1 MKRILIVLALIVL
14 AACTRVGQAQHG
26 TNTMVIALRQEP
38 IALNPLVLEGLP
50 AYTVSELFYSY
61 LTNYDQNGNIVPDLA
76 TYTVGPDNK
85 TITYHLRHGV
95 RWQDG
100 APLTSRDV
108 VFSYQAVM
116 NPANNLEQRYG
127 FDRVA
132 SVTATDPYTVVVR
145 TKVPF
150 SPIIGWFFG
159 GDNNYAILPAHLLAS
174 YKSLNNVSFNS
185 APVGSGPYILER
197 WDHGDRLTLRANPM
211 YYAGKPAIDQLIMP
225 FITDSST
232 TINELQSG
240 ELDAAFVLDASR
252 IAELRAIPNHRV
264 VVTPVPWFYG
274 LAFNLEDP
282 IVSDRTVREAFA
294 LGIDRRTL
302 TQKISQ
308 GVYDADTGMRGLFTW
323 AFDPHADTIV
333 YNPARA
339 AALLTQDGWIP
350 GPDGI
355 RVKNGRK
362 LRIELIFPSGTD
374 MTTRFA
380 TAIAAEERAIGIDV
394 PMRRYDR
401 TQFISLDG
409 PEMQGHYQ
417 VALYD
422 YQASQDP
429 DAAWL
434 LGCDQKAPH
443 GFDIARYCNARVDA
457 LLAQGSATFDRA
469 KRIAAYHAVQ
479 QQIVHDLPYF
489 FICQISEVDVVPLNL
504 RGYDRPLLSPFLS
517 VAKWKL

>member
-1 MKRILIVLALIVL
+1 MRRVLIALALVML
-14 AACTRVGQAQHG
+14 AACTRVGQEQQNTG
-26 TNTMVIALRQEP
+26 TLVIALRQEP
-38 IALNPLVLEGLP
+38 IALNPLLLEGLP
-50 AYTVSELFYSY
+50 AYEVSELFYSY
-61 LTNYDQNGNIVPDLA
+61 LTNYDENGNVVPDLA

-108 VFSYQAVM
+108 VFSYNAVM

-127 FDRVA
+127 FDHVA
-132 SVTATDPYTVVVR
+132 SVTAPDAYTVVVR

-174 YKSLNNVSFNS
+174 YKNLNNVGFNS
-185 APVGSGPYILER
+185 APVGSGPYRLER
-197 WDHGDRLTLRANPM
+197 WDHGDRLVLTANPT
-211 YYAGKPAIDQLIMP
+211 YFAGKPAIGQLVLP
-225 FITDSST
+225 FIADSST

-240 ELDAAFVLDASR
+240 ELDAAFVLDSSR
-252 IAELRAIPNHRV
+252 IAELRAIPNRRV

-282 IVSDRTVREAFA
+282 IVSDRAVREAFA
-294 LGIDRRTL
+294 LAIDRRSL
-302 TQKISQ
+302 TRKISQ
-308 GVYDADTGMRGLFTW
+308 GVYNADTGMRGLFTW
-323 AFDPHADTIV
+323 AFDPHADTIT
-333 YNPARA
+333 YNPVRA

-355 RVKNGRK
+355 RAKNGRK
-362 LRIELIFPSGTD
+362 LRIELIFPTGID

-380 TAIAAEERAIGIDV
+380 TAIAAAERAIGIDV

-401 TQFISLDG
+401 TQFISKDG
-409 PEMQGHYQ
+409 PEMQGRYQ
-417 VALYD
+417 VSLYD

-429 DAAWL
+429 DASWL
-434 LGCDQKAPH
+434 LGCDQKAPA
-443 GFDIARYCNARVDA
+443 GFDIARYCNAKVDA
-457 LLAQGSATFDRA
+457 LLQQGAATFDRA
-469 KRIAAYHAVQ
+469 KRIAAYKRVQ
-479 QQIVHDLPYF
+479 QQIAYDLPYF
-489 FICQISEVDVVPLNL
+489 AICQISEVDVIPSDL
-504 RGYDRPLLSPFLS
+504 RGYARPLLSPFAS
-517 VAKWKL
+517 VASWKR

>member
-1 MKRILIVLALIVL
+1 MRRVLIALALIML
-14 AACTRVGQAQHG
+14 AACTRVGQQQR
-26 TNTMVIALRQEP
+26 NTAALVVALRQEP
-38 IALNPLVLEGLP
+38 IALNPLLLEGLP
-50 AYTVSELFYSY
+50 AYEVSELFYSY
-61 LTNYDQNGNIVPDLA
+61 LTNYDENGNIVPDLA
-76 TYTVGPDNK
+76 TYTVAPDNT

-100 APLTSRDV
+100 VPLTSRDV

-159 GDNNYAILPAHLLAS
+159 GDNNYTILPAHLLAS
-174 YKSLNNVSFNS
+174 CKNLNHVSFNS
-185 APVGSGPYILER
+185 APVGSGPYRLER
-197 WDHGDRLTLRANPM
+197 WDHGDRLVLSANRT
-211 YYAGKPAIDQLIMP
+211 YFGGQPAIEQLVMP
-225 FITDSST
+225 FITDVST
-232 TINELQSG
+232 TINELHSG
-240 ELDAAFVLDASR
+240 ELDAAFVLDSSR

-274 LAFNLEDP
+274 LAFNFEDP

-294 LGIDRRTL
+294 LAIDRRSL
-302 TQKISQ
+302 TRKISQ
-308 GVYDADTGMRGLFTW
+308 GVYDADTGLRGLFTW
-323 AFDPHADTIV
+323 AFDPHADTIA
-333 YNPARA
+333 YDPTRA

-362 LRIELIFPSGTD
+362 LRIELIFPVGSD
-374 MTTRFA
+374 MTMHFA
-380 TAIAAEERAIGIDV
+380 TAIAAAERVIGIDV

-401 TQFISLDG
+401 TQFVSKDG

-417 VALYD
+417 VSLYD

-429 DAAWL
+429 DASWL
-434 LGCDQKAPH
+434 LSCDQKSPA
-443 GFDIARYCNARVDA
+443 GFDIPRYCSAKVDA
-457 LLAQGSATFDRA
+457 LLRQGAATFDRG

-479 QQIVHDLPYF
+479 RQIVYDLPFF
-489 FICQISEVDVVPLNL
+489 FICQISEVDVIPSDL
-504 RGYDRPLLSPFLS
+504 RGYARPLLSPFAS
-517 VAKWKL
+517 VASWKR

>member
-1 MKRILIVLALIVL
+1 MRRALVAVLLVVL
-14 AACTRVGQAQHG
+14 AACTRVGQETHG
-26 TNTMVIALRQEP
+26 TGTLVVALRQEP
-38 IALNPLVLEGLP
+38 IALNPLLLEGLP

-61 LTNYDQNGNIVPDLA
+61 LTNYDANGNVVPDLA
-76 TYTVGPDNK
+76 TYTVGPGNQ

-95 RWQDG
+95 TWQDG

-108 VFSYQAVM
+108 VFSYHAVM

-132 SVTATDPYTVVVR
+132 SVTAPDPYTVVVR
-145 TKVPF
+145 TKIPF

-174 YKSLNNVSFNS
+174 EKNLNSVGFNA
-185 APVGSGPYILER
+185 APIGSGPYRLER
-197 WDHGDRLTLRANPM
+197 WDHGSRLTLRANPT
-211 YYAGKPAIDQLIMP
+211 YYAGKPAIDQLVLP
-225 FITDSST
+225 FIADSAT
-232 TINELQSG
+232 TINELHSG

-294 LGIDRRTL
+294 LAIDRRSL
-302 TQKISQ
+302 TRKISQ

-323 AFDPHADTIV
+323 AFDPRADTITFD
-333 YNPARA
+333 PARA
-339 AALLTQDGWIP
+339 KALLTQDGWIP

-355 RVKNGRK
+355 RVKNGHR
-362 LRIELIFPSGTD
+362 LRIELILPTGSD

-380 TAIAAEERAIGIDV
+380 TAIAAGERVVGIDV

-401 TQFISLDG
+401 TQYISRDG

-417 VALYD
+417 VSLYD

-429 DAAWL
+429 DASWL
-434 LGCDQKAPH
+434 LSCDQKAPS
-443 GFDIARYCNARVDA
+443 GFDIARYCSAKVDA
-457 LLAQGSATFDRA
+457 LLRQGAATFDRA
-469 KRIAAYHAVQ
+469 QRIAAYHAVQ
-479 QQIVHDLPYF
+479 QQIAYDLPYF
-489 FICQISEVDVVPLNL
+489 FICQISEVDVIPSNL
-504 RGYDRPLLSPFLS
+504 RGYARPLLSPFAS
-517 VAKWKL
+517 VASWKL